1 MKYWYMLQHGWTL
14 ETCQAKKKKKTE
26 EKIKFVYIMKGKMKI
41 YTDRKY
47 QKEKYCQILQLFNL
61 KQVIKRPTKFRKY
74 SQ

>member
-1 MKYWYMLQHGWTL
+1 
-14 ETCQAKKKKKTE
+14 
-26 EKIKFVYIMKGKMKI
+26 MKGKMKI